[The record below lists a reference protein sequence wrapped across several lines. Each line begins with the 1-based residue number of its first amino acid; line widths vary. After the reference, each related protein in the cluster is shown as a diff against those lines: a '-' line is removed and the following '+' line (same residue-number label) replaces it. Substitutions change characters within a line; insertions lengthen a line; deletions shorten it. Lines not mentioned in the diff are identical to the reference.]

1 MIKIGC
7 VNIDTSH
14 PMGFAESMQKSNRA
28 KYFAVY
34 NDSFRDEKEVEG
46 FAERFGVENI
56 CKTLEEMAALC
67 DIVFIQG
74 CNWDDHLRCALPFI
88 EKNIPVFIDK
98 PIVGNL
104 KDCERVMGY
113 VKDGAI
119 ILGASAARYA
129 YELQEFLAKPLEE
142 RGDIISVQ
150 ISCGVDDFNYGCHT
164 VEAIGAL
171 LGEGAKS
178 VKYIGKCGEGSVYTE
193 SSFVNFNN
201 GTGAIFT
208 TATGH
213 WLPFDV
219 LIFTTKNVFPI
230 RMDSSKLYDAL
241 IDQVCNYM
249 ENKENILASTK
260 AMVESVKISL
270 CMAASRE
277 QDGKEIAIS
286 ELTRDMPSFDGA
298 AFCKK
303 YGDAAGKMYA
313 I

>member
-1 MIKIGC
+1 MIKVGC

-14 PMGFAESMQKSNRA
+14 PMGFAESMQKTNRA

-34 NDSFRDEKEVEG
+34 NDSFRDESEVEG
-46 FAERFGVENI
+46 FVKRFNVEKI
-56 CKTLEEMAALC
+56 CASLEEMAQLC
-67 DIVFIQG
+67 DVVFIQG
-74 CNWDDHLRCALPFI
+74 CNWDDHLRCAMPFI

-104 KDCERVMGY
+104 SECEKVLEY
-113 VKDGAI
+113 VEKGAV

-129 YELQEFLAKPLEE
+129 YEIQEFLAMPLSE
-142 RGDIISVQ
+142 RGEVVSVQ

-178 VKYIGKCGEGSVYTE
+178 VKYIGKCEAGNIYTE
-193 SSFVNFNN
+193 SSFVQFNN

-219 LIFTTKNVFPI
+219 LIFTTKGAYPI
-230 RMDSSKLYDAL
+230 RLDSSKLYDAL
-241 IDQVCNYM
+241 IEQICNYM
-249 ENKENILASTK
+249 EKKENIIANIN
-260 AMVESVKISL
+260 AIVESVKISL
-270 CMAASRE
+270 CMAASRA
-277 QDGKEIAIS
+277 QDGKEIALC
-286 ELTRDMPSFDGA
+286 ELTHNMPSFNGSEFYD
-298 AFCKK
+298 K
-303 YGDAAGKMYA
+303 YSSAAGKMYA
-313 I
+313 L

>member
-1 MIKIGC
+1 MVKVGC

-14 PMGFAESMQKSNRA
+14 PMGFAEAMQKTNRA
-28 KYFAVY
+28 KYVAVY
-34 NDSFRDEKEVEG
+34 NDSFRAKEEVEG
-46 FAERFGVENI
+46 FANRFNVENI
-56 CKTLEEMAALC
+56 CETLEEMANLC

-74 CNWDDHLRCALPFI
+74 CNWDDHMRCAKPFI

-104 KDCERVMGY
+104 NDCEKVLEY
-113 VKDGAI
+113 VKEGAVI
-119 ILGASAARYA
+119 IGASAARYA
-129 YELQEFLAKPLEE
+129 YEIQEFLSMPVSQ
-142 RGDIISVQ
+142 RGEVVSVQ

-178 VKYIGKCGEGSVYTE
+178 VKYIGKCQTDDIYTE
-193 SSFVNFNN
+193 SSFVQFNN
-201 GTGAIFT
+201 NTGAIFT

-219 LIFTTKNVFPI
+219 LIFTTKGAYPI
-230 RMDSSKLYDAL
+230 RLDSSKLYDAL
-241 IDQVCNYM
+241 IEQICNYM
-249 ENKENILASTK
+249 QNKENIIVNTNAI
-260 AMVESVKISL
+260 VESVKISL

-277 QDGKEIAIS
+277 KNGKQIALC
-286 ELTRDMPSFDGA
+286 ELTQDMPSFNGTE
-298 AFCKK
+298 FYKK
-303 YGDAAGKMYA
+303 YSNAAGKMYA